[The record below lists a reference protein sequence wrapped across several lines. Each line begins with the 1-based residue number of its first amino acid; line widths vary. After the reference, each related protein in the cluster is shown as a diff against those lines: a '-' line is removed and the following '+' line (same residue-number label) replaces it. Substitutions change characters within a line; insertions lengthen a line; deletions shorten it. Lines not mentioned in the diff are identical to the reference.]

1 MKRSKKVIALAG
13 ILGIAAIGGTFAYFN
28 QTLTAENVFDTGTY
42 DSELVEKFSP
52 SDGEN
57 WEPGANVNKDVTVK
71 NDGSLPIVVRAK
83 FEEEWVDKDEP
94 DNIIYRVDTTEKP
107 EMLVLATPADAQ
119 NKFENV
125 YQSDPQDGKAG
136 TDVDDS
142 VVFKKLNPDGGWVY
156 NPADGYYYYQHV
168 LAGVTKDEQGNV
180 IEKDESTKLLDSVTL
195 AENVDLGAY
204 DVLQYYAVSEGRPAE
219 DKISESSDPLAEGW
233 HLFEKN
239 ADGNF
244 VSTHEMNE
252 LVKAAG
258 SKGITYMRSVTKQK
272 DGAAGY
278 SNANYTLT
286 VTAQTVQ
293 ATEAAVKA
301 QFGIEDLSTL
311 KDLGCDWVLTSE
323 NEVKEDKE

>member
-1 MKRSKKVIALAG
+1 MRRSKKAIALAG

-83 FEEEWVDKDEP
+83 FAEEWVDKTTGET
-94 DNIIYRVDTTEKP
+94 IYQMDTAQRP
-107 EMLVLATPADAQ
+107 QMNPVATPADAQ

-125 YQSDPQDGKAG
+125 YQENPQDGTANAE
-136 TDVDDS
+136 VDDS

-156 NPADGYYYYQHV
+156 NQEDGYYYYQHV
-168 LAGVTKDEQGNV
+168 LAGVTEDEQGNV
-180 IEKDESTKLLDSVTL
+180 RKAESTKLLDSVTL

-204 DVLQYYAVSEGRPAE
+204 DVLLYYAVSQERPGDDEIAEG
-219 DKISESSDPLAEGW
+219 SDLLSEGW
-233 HLFEKN
+233 HLFAKEG
-239 ADGNF
+239 DSF

-252 LVKAAG
+252 EVKAAG
-258 SKGITYMRSVTKQK
+258 GEGITYMRSVTKQK
-272 DGAAGY
+272 EDASGY

-286 VTAQTVQ
+286 VTVQTVQ
-293 ATEAAVKA
+293 ATEQAVKA
-301 QFGIEDLSTL
+301 QFGIEELSAL
-311 KDLGCDWVLTSE
+311 KELGCDWTLTSE
-323 NEVKEDKE
+323 NQVKED